1 MGLSSLLSVL
11 QNGRALPVVDGSPE
25 FDLLQGAKAAEAGIV
40 IVQAAMP
47 DAGGDDGVVFI
58 AHPRQFEGYFER
70 FL

>member
-1 MGLSSLLSVL
+1 L
-11 QNGRALPVVDGSPE
+11 QNGHALRIVDRSPKP
-25 FDLLQGAKAAEAGIV
+25 DLFQGAKTTEAGV
-40 IVQAAMP
+40 FIVQAAMP